1 MYLAHLSSRV
11 GISIY
16 IIVLLFIF
24 IALSLNLTRSTLQR
38 LTRVSQKKKRL
49 TRGDT
54 QKGIQQ
60 YVILMIHFF

>member
-38 LTRVSQKKKRL
+38 LTR
-49 TRGDT
+49 GDT

-60 YVILMIHFF
+60 YVILMIVYFL

>member
-38 LTRVSQKKKRL
+38 LTR
-49 TRGDT
+49 GDT
-54 QKGIQQ
+54 QKEIQQ
-60 YVILMIHFF
+60 NVILMIYIFYMRIFFVFC